1 MLKTKREQVEFSGLS
16 RTTGKLAAC
25 PPASPPSLA
34 WQHGRLRGVS
44 AGSCL
49 RKTVLKCL
57 EAQWF
62 LGSDVSEIDPSVV
75 SFAAVLRPRS
85 LQRLAQEGLRNR
97 FHN

>member
-34 WQHGRLRGVS
+34 WQHGRLREVGTR
-44 AGSCL
+44 SCL
-49 RKTVLKCL
+49 PRTVLKCS

-75 SFAAVLRPRS
+75 SFAAVLRARS
-85 LQRLAQEGLRNR
+85 LQRLVQEGLRNP